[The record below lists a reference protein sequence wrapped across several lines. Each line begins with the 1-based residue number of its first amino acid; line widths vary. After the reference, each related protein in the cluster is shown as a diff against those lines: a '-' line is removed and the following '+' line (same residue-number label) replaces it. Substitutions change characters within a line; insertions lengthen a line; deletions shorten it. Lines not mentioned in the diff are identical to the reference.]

1 MKKLTALLLAAILTA
16 SLLCGCG
23 STTAAGTEADT
34 WAAGAA
40 EPNTSADV
48 KVIRL
53 AASDPASYPLCQA
66 DSYFAE
72 KLGELSGGKLKVETF
87 FDGVLGEEA
96 DTVEGLG
103 LGMLEMAR
111 VSAGNMST
119 FIPELELYNLP
130 YLFTSEEQFLAAI
143 TGDVKNIYAG
153 LFENAGYKL
162 ITFYDEGTRYIF
174 NKTECVTEPAQLKGL
189 KIRTMGA
196 QSIQDGFAA
205 MGASPTPMS
214 SGEVYTSL
222 SQGVI
227 DACENN
233 YSTIYSNKLYEAA
246 KYFSNTEHM
255 RVPSVLLCSLD
266 YWNGFTAEEQE
277 MIAEAAAAAFDYAR
291 EVFNAGEQEAFDAMM
306 AEGCV
311 YAELSDE
318 QRAAF
323 SALCAPVHE
332 KYASNDISRQILE
345 QIRALT

>member
-1 MKKLTALLLAAILTA
+1 MKKLTAILLAAILA
-16 SLLCGCG
+16 AALLCGCG
-23 STTAAGTEADT
+23 STDTAGNQ
-34 WAAGAA
+34 AAGAA
-40 EPNTSADV
+40 LSDTSADV

-66 DSYFAE
+66 DSRFAE
-72 KLGELSGGKLKVETF
+72 KLGELSGGNLKVETF
-87 FDGVLGEEA
+87 FDGVLGEET

-119 FIPELELYNLP
+119 IIPELQLYNLP

-143 TGDVKNIYAG
+143 TGDVKDIYAG
-153 LFENAGYKL
+153 LFEKAGYKL

-174 NKTECVTEPAQLKGL
+174 NKTECITEPSQLKGL

-222 SQGVI
+222 SQGII

-277 MIAEAAAAAFDYAR
+277 MIVEAAAVAFVYAR
-291 EVFNAGEQEAFDAMM
+291 EVFNSGEKEAFDAML

-323 SALCAPVHE
+323 AELCAPVHE

-345 QIRALT
+345 QMRALA